1 VIDSSV
7 LIVLNRRGNLEEY
20 LKRKRDEGYEV
31 LIPKA
36 IARELLDEPRKYAE
50 EVKKTSPALASMILS
65 SAERMNAA
73 LKQGLIKVDTVD
85 YRKYSEIMDNVR
97 KHLSQLEAKPEHAV
111 KKGDPELITLII
123 QLYDKSREKVFVSTK
138 DKGLLK
144 ALRSFEKRAKY
155 EVLEGVQLNRGES

>member
-7 LIVLNRRGNLEEY
+7 LIVLKRKGKLEEY

-50 EVKKTSPALASMILS
+50 EVKKTSPALASNIINS
-65 SAERMNAA
+65 VERMNVAI
-73 LKQGLIKVDTVD
+73 KQGLIKVKTVN

-97 KHLSQLEAKPEHAV
+97 RHLSQLEAKPEHAV
-111 KKGDPELITLII
+111 KKGDPELITII
-123 QLYDKSREKVFVSTK
+123 VQLYDKSREKVFVSTK
-138 DKGLLK
+138 DEGLLK
-144 ALRSFEKRAKY
+144 ALKPFEKRVEY
-155 EVLEGVQLNRGES
+155 EVLESVQLN